1 MNMKTHGRSPFWRA
15 RPDRGGRAG
24 VIATSGCLAVALALT
39 ILAGHGC
46 HTAARTIGK
55 HTYPPDF
62 DYIDPG
68 RLKSAMWVLAAEV
81 RSLESLLAV
90 PESDPFARQQAVLG
104 ILERIDG
111 AAAQVAP
118 GGDASN
124 HPAMGRGMERF
135 RARVE
140 RARRMAGR
148 TPPSYFYAGE
158 IAGACFI
165 CHGATRQARFPSTG
179 RPSF

>member
-1 MNMKTHGRSPFWRA
+1 MDMEIQGQSRFWRA
-15 RPDRGGRAG
+15 RLDCGRRTGA
-24 VIATSGCLAVALALT
+24 IATSGLLVIALALA
-39 ILAGHGC
+39 ILAGQGC
-46 HTAARTIGK
+46 RTSARTIGK

-62 DYIDPG
+62 DYIEPE

-81 RSLESLLAV
+81 RSLESLLEV
-90 PESDPFARQQAVLG
+90 PESDSIARQQAVLG
-104 ILERIDG
+104 ILERIDA

-124 HPAMGRGMERF
+124 HPAMGRGMQRF

-140 RARRMAGR
+140 RARKMAGR
-148 TPPSYFYAGE
+148 TPPSYYYAGE

-165 CHGATRQARFPSTG
+165 CHGATRQASSPSTG